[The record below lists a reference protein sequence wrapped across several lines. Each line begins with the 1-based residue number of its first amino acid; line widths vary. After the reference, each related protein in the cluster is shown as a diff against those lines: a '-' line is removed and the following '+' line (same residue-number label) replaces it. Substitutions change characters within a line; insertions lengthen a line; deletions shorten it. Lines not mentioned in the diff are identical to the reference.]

1 MKKLSKV
8 AVMLTAIELMK
19 DQGTTTTLEVKEAL
33 RVEGY
38 FAKQVDVS
46 TLMFEVAQ
54 EEGWTINSS
63 GIFRVYSLNS
73 NHIAAGAGTVG
84 VNGSVSLRS
93 STIKHRNGCE
103 VDVIELEEDEEIDG
117 DWMVES
123 DTKLPMFFDQIYTRD
138 EVRSAYAKLNNV
150 SFTKVHSSRI
160 TIK

>member
-46 TLMFEVAQ
+46 TLMFKIAQ
-54 EEGWTINSS
+54 EEDWVIDSS
-63 GIFRVYSLNS
+63 GIFRVYSLDS
-73 NHIAAGAGTVG
+73 DYMAAGAGTVG
-84 VNGSVSLRS
+84 INGSVPLRS

-103 VDVIELEEDEEIDG
+103 IDVIELGEDEEIDG

-123 DTKLPMFFDQIYTRD
+123 NTELPMFFSQIYTRD

-150 SFTKVHSSRI
+150 SFAKVRSSRI
-160 TIK
+160 TMK